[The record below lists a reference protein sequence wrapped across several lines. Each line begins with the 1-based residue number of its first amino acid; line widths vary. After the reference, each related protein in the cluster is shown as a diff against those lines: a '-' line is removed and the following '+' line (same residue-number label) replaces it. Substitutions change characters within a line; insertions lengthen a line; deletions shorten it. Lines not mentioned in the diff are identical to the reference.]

1 MSVKTILTSTRGFV
15 RSFAF
20 LASALALAAQ

>member
-15 RSFAF
+15 RSSAF
-20 LASALALAAQ
+20 LVTALALAAQ

>member
-15 RSFAF
+15 RSSAF